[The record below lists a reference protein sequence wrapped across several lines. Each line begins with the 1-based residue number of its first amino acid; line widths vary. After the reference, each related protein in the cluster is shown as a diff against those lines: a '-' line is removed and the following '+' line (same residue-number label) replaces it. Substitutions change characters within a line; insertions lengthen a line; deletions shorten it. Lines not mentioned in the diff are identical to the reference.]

1 MPALTSTA
9 TVSRAAPLM
18 SNLRPLA
25 SPFQPVRSTQNVASS
40 SSWYQGPV
48 QQTPSLSTIVYGQPQ
63 PPVSTVPLLG
73 QVPYMNATSQSG
85 VSSGDDI
92 LKQLRKVSI
101 PVFDGNKRNFPSW
114 RAAFMACID
123 KSSVAP
129 EVKLLH
135 LRQYLKGEA
144 LASIESLGFTASA
157 YQAAIA
163 RLDRKFGGDRRQ
175 VAVYLDQIEAFP
187 VLKQPKA
194 SELQR
199 FADLLD
205 VTVVNLKDSG
215 RAYELQESTLYC
227 KLQTKLSASML
238 TNYNRWCHVNSR
250 PAHVESLLEWVNLEA
265 EFTMNAVETIEGISG
280 GTTKSAESNKQPHR
294 DFTARTYFSS
304 DQAVPASGRVAKS
317 LSCQCCHGKHNIWK
331 CPQFKESSVQERWQV
346 AKTAG
351 LCFRCLGSGHRSNA
365 CTWSRVSVD

>member
-1 MPALTSTA
+1 MKELRSEYVRSMNHLAARDLDNEILDLVAKNDAVQDAVVVRLLALVSVASSQRTSRLPSRIGSPTSEGLNLEGVKAAALTEEAESENKFVNSDVGAQPTGISVSSSEPVKLSGVFSVPPAPASVTVSSSAPVSAVLSSTTVSVAQTMPALTSTA
-9 TVSRAAPLM
+9 TVSRAAPLR

-25 SPFQPVRSTQNVASS
+25 SPFQPVSSTQNVASS

-157 YQAAIA
+157 YQAALA
-163 RLDRKFGGDRRQ
+163 RLG
-175 VAVYLDQIEAFP
+175 
-187 VLKQPKA
+187 
-194 SELQR
+194 
-199 FADLLD
+199 
-205 VTVVNLKDSG
+205 
-215 RAYELQESTLYC
+215 
-227 KLQTKLSASML
+227 
-238 TNYNRWCHVNSR
+238 
-250 PAHVESLLEWVNLEA
+250 
-265 EFTMNAVETIEGISG
+265 
-280 GTTKSAESNKQPHR
+280 
-294 DFTARTYFSS
+294 
-304 DQAVPASGRVAKS
+304 
-317 LSCQCCHGKHNIWK
+317 
-331 CPQFKESSVQERWQV
+331 
-346 AKTAG
+346 
-351 LCFRCLGSGHRSNA
+351 
-365 CTWSRVSVD
+365 